1 MNNSRDYFLAFLN
14 QAIFDSG
21 VSGDGPILLSLAL
34 GAVFGLAFAFDAN
47 FLALSVVFFAADW
60 EAALA
65 LTAVAFALAGAFLT
79 AAFALAG
86 AALAAFFAV
95 AAVFFAVADALSS
108 VLAAAATFFA
118 NAAWIPAFTNLVAPA
133 AATFD
138 TVSNFASSSFL
149 AVAAPTPGIAVNLLV
164 LDCFGLEPMVS
175 PSLADDKSLMNPF
188 TTHNIPFNSCS
199 KDICHQSWPVTIT
212 MEMLY

>member
-21 VSGDGPILLSLAL
+21 VSRDGPIFLSLAFESD
-34 GAVFGLAFAFDAN
+34 FGLDFDFALAAK

-60 EAALA
+60 VAALA
-65 LTAVAFALAGAFLT
+65 LAAVALALAGAFFA

-95 AAVFFAVADALSS
+95 AAVFFAVAEALSS
-108 VLAAAATFFA
+108 FLAAAATFFA

-138 TVSNFASSSFL
+138 TVSNFASTNFL

-164 LDCFGLEPMVS
+164 FDCFALEAMVS
-175 PSLADDKSLMNPF
+175 PSMADDK
-188 TTHNIPFNSCS
+188 
-199 KDICHQSWPVTIT
+199 
-212 MEMLY
+212 